1 MSRPVPE
8 GMAGVRAGA
17 SAERL
22 VRVERSDTAERVGSG
37 DVPVLATP
45 RLLAFVEEACVAC
58 VAGMLSDELTTV
70 GTRVELDHRAPSAV
84 GTLVTIR
91 VRLEA
96 VDGRR
101 LAFSFEA
108 VQGDGTVVAA
118 GEHHR
123 VAVDREAFLTHLTD
137 DG

>member
-1 MSRPVPE
+1 MVP
-8 GMAGVRAGA
+8 GA

-22 VRVERSDTAERVGSG
+22 VLVERSDTAERVGSG

-58 VAGMLSDELTTV
+58 IAGALGDELTSV
-70 GTRVELDHRAPSAV
+70 GIRVVLDHRAPSAV

-91 VRLEA
+91 VTLDA

-101 LAFSFEA
+101 LVFSFTA
-108 VQGDGTVVAA
+108 SHGDGTVVAA
-118 GEHHR
+118 GEHQR
-123 VAVDREAFLTHLTD
+123 VVVSRQKFLSALT
-137 DG
+137 